1 MKSGEEL
8 IGFDAREM
16 GIEPDAAWNQERR
29 SIYLISTDVDK
40 PLSTDVLV
48 WPPVLD
54 MEKYLNLYQDSWI
67 EFLNLWSN
75 LSELKK
81 CLISAQEP
89 AEKPSW
95 IIAVTLLSG
104 VLSEKEKATWAPML
118 PTTVP
123 PRCNENWPLLG
134 YDISDLALLSGLSNC
149 GYDED
154 QIQSLRDRWGP
165 HLNRFHLFTD
175 SYQANEF
182 KLMTDDRVTEHA
194 PFFVYGLYLIEKV
207 KKNSVSPVTSVA
219 KK

>member
-16 GIEPDAAWNQERR
+16 GIQPDAAWNQERR
-29 SIYLISTDVDK
+29 SIYLISPDVDK

-54 MEKYLNLYQDSWI
+54 MERYLNLYQDAWI

-81 CLISAQEP
+81 CLRSAQEP
-89 AEKPSW
+89 AKKPFW

-104 VLSEKEKATWAPML
+104 VLSENEKATWAPML
-118 PTTVP
+118 PSTVP
-123 PRCNENWPLLG
+123 SGCKENWPLLG
-134 YDISDLALLSGLSNC
+134 YDISDMGLLSGLSNC

-154 QIQSLRDRWGP
+154 QILSLRDRWGP
-165 HLNRFHLFTD
+165 HLNTFHLFTD
-175 SYQANEF
+175 LYQANEF
-182 KLMTDDRVTEHA
+182 KLMTNNRVTEHA
-194 PFFVYGLYLIEKV
+194 PFFLYGLYLIEKV
-207 KKNSVSPVTSVA
+207 EKNVW
-219 KK
+219 